1 LLSAERDLQTL
12 RIQHGIDQR
21 NGIIALSVILL
32 IIAGLL
38 YNQFRIKQRAN
49 RQLLDLDR
57 LKSNFFTN
65 ISDEF
70 RSPVTV
76 ILGPIEQLEQ
86 NPSETL
92 STTNVKMIRRNANR
106 VLKMVN
112 QLLDLSKID
121 GGNMKLEPTEGDVY
135 RCLRSAAASFN
146 SHAIQRNIDFKVLIP
161 QTVLW
166 ATYDRVKVE
175 NIVYNLLG
183 NAFKFSDDGAVIAF
197 EAEFGERGLFLQ
209 VSDTG
214 KGIPKEKLPFIFDR
228 FYQVDI
234 GNIRDTEGTGIGLS
248 LSKDLIDLMDGTITV
263 TSEVGK
269 GTFFTILLPLQE
281 IKTGPEMLLQSA
293 RTEKT
298 MGPKNPF
305 QLSKADT
312 RDIPRI
318 MLVEDNDD
326 MRYFL
331 RELLSGHFRLE
342 EAINGK
348 QGLNMAIAN
357 PPDLIITDLMMP
369 KMDGITLCKALKN
382 DVHTS
387 HVPIIMLTARAG
399 IENKL
404 EGLETGADDYLL
416 KPFDGSELLVRV
428 KNLILQRQ
436 KLRERFINEE
446 VQIDPKKVTVTSIDQ
461 KFMERLLNLLE
472 TNFSNPDFGPPQM
485 YSSMNMS
492 KSQLH
497 RKVKALT
504 DETPGELLRNF
515 RLKKAAQLI
524 SRKGD
529 SVTQVAYQVGFNN
542 LSYFAKCFKALYGV
556 APSSY

>member
-1 LLSAERDLQTL
+1 
-12 RIQHGIDQR
+12 
-21 NGIIALSVILL
+21 
-32 IIAGLL
+32 
-38 YNQFRIKQRAN
+38 
-49 RQLLDLDR
+49 
-57 LKSNFFTN
+57 
-65 ISDEF
+65 
-70 RSPVTV
+70 
-76 ILGPIEQLEQ
+76 
-86 NPSETL
+86 
-92 STTNVKMIRRNANR
+92 
-106 VLKMVN
+106 
-112 QLLDLSKID
+112 
-121 GGNMKLEPTEGDVY
+121 
-135 RCLRSAAASFN
+135 
-146 SHAIQRNIDFKVLIP
+146 
-161 QTVLW
+161 
-166 ATYDRVKVE
+166 
-175 NIVYNLLG
+175 
-183 NAFKFSDDGAVIAF
+183 
-197 EAEFGERGLFLQ
+197 
-209 VSDTG
+209 
-214 KGIPKEKLPFIFDR
+214 
-228 FYQVDI
+228 
-234 GNIRDTEGTGIGLS
+234 
-248 LSKDLIDLMDGTITV
+248 MDGTITV

-281 IKTGPEMLLQSA
+281 IKTGPEILLQSA
-293 RTEKT
+293 RSEKT

-369 KMDGITLCKALKN
+369 KMDGITLCKDLKN